1 MEFRPTNGSPSEK
14 VLGRLSH
21 DICKFWQQLGP
32 QLQVPNSK
40 IDEIQADNVQYP
52 GVTQKS
58 FQMLMAWLNQGESAT
73 FDKLSEALKTL
84 GEENLR
90 KEYCGGL

>member
-1 MEFRPTNGSPSEK
+1 MQLRPINGIPSIE
-14 VLGRLSH
+14 VLGDLSR
-21 DICKFWQQLGP
+21 DICKFWQQLGLK
-32 QLQVPNSK
+32 LQVPNSK

-52 GVTQKS
+52 RVTEKS

-73 FDKLSEALKTL
+73 FDKLSEALKKL

-90 KEYCGGL
+90 KKYCGGL

>member
-1 MEFRPTNGSPSEK
+1 MQLPPINGSPSIK
-14 VLGRLSH
+14 VLGHLSR
-21 DICKFWQQLGP
+21 DICKFWKPLGLE
-32 QLQVPNSK
+32 LQVPNSK

-52 GVTQKS
+52 GVTEKS

-73 FDKLSEALKTL
+73 FDKLSEALKKL

-90 KEYCGGL
+90 KKYCGGL